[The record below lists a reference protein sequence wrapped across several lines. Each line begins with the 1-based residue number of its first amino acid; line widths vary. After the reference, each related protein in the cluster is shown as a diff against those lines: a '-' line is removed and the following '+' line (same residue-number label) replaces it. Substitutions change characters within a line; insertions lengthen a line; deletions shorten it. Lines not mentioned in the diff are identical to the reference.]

1 MSPPEVIIKLQ
12 NIMRLI
18 EPSYFT
24 NNYNNQDE
32 LLDHVY
38 RKHTELVEIKDMEEK
53 RQQIFYENSIV
64 KHFNIDIDIRVS
76 NLEKTLLNI
85 YEYILNN
92 NSIVEKKMYFLIA
105 MCALEDI
112 LIQGQESSFSINLF
126 GLESEVKNSSYI
138 VNDILEP
145 LNKMFNEFDME
156 VVVIDMLVNHKD
168 LIEILNTKCERDGI
182 LLNWVNKIPDRLIM
196 DTSMNFKD
204 IKNILHMSDIITYN
218 IKLYEAS

>member
-53 RQQIFYENSIV
+53 RQQIFYENSII

-156 VVVIDMLVNHKD
+156 VVVVDMLVNHKD

>member
-1 MSPPEVIIKLQ
+1 MSPPEVIVKLQ

-53 RQQIFYENSIV
+53 RQQIFYENSII
-64 KHFNIDIDIRVS
+64 KHFSIDIDIRVS

-92 NSIVEKKMYFLIA
+92 NCIVEKKMYFLIA

>member
-1 MSPPEVIIKLQ
+1 MSPPEVIVKLQ

-64 KHFNIDIDIRVS
+64 KHFSIDIDIRVS

-85 YEYILNN
+85 YEYILSNN
-92 NSIVEKKMYFLIA
+92 CIIEKKMYFLIA

>member
-24 NNYNNQDE
+24 NNYNNKDE

-156 VVVIDMLVNHKD
+156 VVVVDMLVNHKD

>member
-156 VVVIDMLVNHKD
+156 VVVVDMLVNHKD

-218 IKLYEAS
+218 IKLYEAG

>member
-156 VVVIDMLVNHKD
+156 VVVVDMLVNHKD

>member
-24 NNYNNQDE
+24 NNYNNKDE

-38 RKHTELVEIKDMEEK
+38 RKHTELIEIKDIEEK
-53 RQQIFYENSIV
+53 RQQIFYENSII
-64 KHFNIDIDIRVS
+64 KHFSIDVDIRVS
-76 NLEKTLLNI
+76 NIEKTLLNI
-85 YEYILNN
+85 YEYILTN
-92 NSIVEKKMYFLIA
+92 NSIVEKKMYFLVA